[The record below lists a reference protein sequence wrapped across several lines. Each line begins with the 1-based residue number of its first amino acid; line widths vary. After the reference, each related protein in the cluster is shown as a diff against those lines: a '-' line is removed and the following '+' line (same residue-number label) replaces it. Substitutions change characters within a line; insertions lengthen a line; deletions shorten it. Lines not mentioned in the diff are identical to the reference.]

1 MVDLDLTWISWI
13 IFFVFTQ
20 LAGPGRRL
28 NDAQPST
35 SSSKP
40 SKDRDVY
47 VPPQRNELTDEART
61 AAEAALARIQ
71 GQKKDTV
78 QFNTSMAAIRA
89 QVQRELEAEKKVKK
103 ELDKPASE
111 AREPK
116 ILTDEHNRNL
126 AAQGVYFRWK
136 TYEILA
142 RRFNQEI
149 EYLSSSPYNHRCP
162 MVGDEV
168 LPRHEW
174 KAKIK
179 EFLYEQL
186 EGERGLTACLII
198 LNCNTKEKSTA
209 CIETLSKY
217 LENIIKHPDEEK
229 YRKIRK
235 SNRFFSE
242 KVQPCEGAI
251 DFLLGAGFTEQEIDS
266 EPFLIYSNDN
276 DETDGIEKLK
286 ELLEA
291 LHHSEIIP
299 LELDRNIQ
307 VLLSSQAKRS
317 ELPPDFYHISPEEL
331 KREQQLR

>member
-1 MVDLDLTWISWI
+1 
-13 IFFVFTQ
+13 
-20 LAGPGRRL
+20 
-28 NDAQPST
+28 
-35 SSSKP
+35 
-40 SKDRDVY
+40 
-47 VPPQRNELTDEART
+47 
-61 AAEAALARIQ
+61 
-71 GQKKDTV
+71 
-78 QFNTSMAAIRA
+78 
-89 QVQRELEAEKKVKK
+89 
-103 ELDKPASE
+103 
-111 AREPK
+111 
-116 ILTDEHNRNL
+116 
-126 AAQGVYFRWK
+126 
-136 TYEILA
+136 
-142 RRFNQEI
+142 
-149 EYLSSSPYNHRCP
+149 

-217 LENIIKHPDEEK
+217 LENIIQHPDEEK

-235 SNRFFSE
+235 SNRIFSE